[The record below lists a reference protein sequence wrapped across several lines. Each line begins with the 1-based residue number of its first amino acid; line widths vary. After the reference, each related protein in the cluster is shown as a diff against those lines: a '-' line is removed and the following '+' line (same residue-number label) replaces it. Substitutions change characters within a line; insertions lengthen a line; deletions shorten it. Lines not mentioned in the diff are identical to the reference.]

1 MNLEIMKKTM
11 TGEPRIIKSV
21 RFSDFE
27 KDLTIND
34 RLANFKS
41 MLKTSDIIIS
51 LHMGIGVSSVTSHM
65 PYKSKD
71 GKFIQG
77 RMINVDWL
85 NKFAEA
91 FPFIDK
97 TYMLDGEGEMFKS
110 WTNKQQAS
118 FVHSTKW
125 YKSKEKTAPKT
136 KDIYASQDLVD
147 KALKNN
153 QFLKILIGIYEKSF
167 GSGKLPTEVNV
178 EVCNRI
184 KEIRESQNGSVSGSK
199 CTQEDFAKMLNVTR
213 SMIVSIE
220 LARQSPSTHFI
231 QRLGEDFNNEPG
243 MGLKLNGKS
252 VRVSYDW
259 LFDSKGEMFQL
270 HGLEV
275 YDVIEKLEEEIRQ
288 LREKNDKLVDRLLN
302 Q

>member
-1 MNLEIMKKTM
+1 MKKTM

-41 MLKTSDIIIS
+41 TLKTSDIIIS
-51 LHMGIGVSSVTSHM
+51 LHMGLGVSSVTSHM
-65 PYKSKD
+65 PHKSKD

-97 TYMLDGEGEMFKS
+97 NYMLDGKGEILQKWS
-110 WTNKQQAS
+110 SKEQIN
-118 FVHSTKW
+118 FVQSTKW
-125 YKSKEKTAPKT
+125 YKSKEKTVPKT
-136 KDIYASQDLVD
+136 KDIYASQELVD

-243 MGLKLNGKS
+243 MGLKQNGKS

-259 LFDSKGEMFQL
+259 LFDGKGEMFQL
-270 HGLEV
+270 HDLEV
-275 YDVIEKLEEEIRQ
+275 DDDKEHLKEENKELKETI
-288 LREKNDKLVDRLLN
+288 KNLN
-302 Q
+302 YTLSLIQKR